1 MNSNDKYHSF
11 VTLLLRNLKKDYYD
25 NIKRVQDL
33 LLYHATKALSNM
45 FFYIIYKGDQAV
57 ESMPRV

>member
-11 VTLLLRNLKKDYYD
+11 VTLLLKNLKKDYYD

-45 FFYIIYKGDQAV
+45 FFI
-57 ESMPRV
+57 